1 MKGLITFII
10 SKKLTKSEH
19 TTEVEKISVSWRIKK
34 KKKKGVYSKLIK
46 NS

>member
-34 KKKKGVYSKLIK
+34 KKKGLYSKLIK